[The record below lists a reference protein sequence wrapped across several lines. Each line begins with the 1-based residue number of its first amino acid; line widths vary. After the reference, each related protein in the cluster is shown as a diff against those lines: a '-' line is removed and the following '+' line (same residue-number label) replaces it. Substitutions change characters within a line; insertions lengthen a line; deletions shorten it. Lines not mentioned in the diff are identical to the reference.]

1 MNGTQIY
8 PCNIDPIINQVYK
21 DGLLQVMPVEF
32 YKQFSENE
40 IKFFM
45 HNKAIYV
52 LPTTELVE
60 WLKQNIIGSA
70 IEIGAGH
77 GAIARAL
84 NVPITDSRLQERP
97 EIKLAYLLGGQ
108 PVIEYASDVEKLTA
122 YQAIKKYKP
131 DTVFGC
137 FITHKWNGKNGNYYG
152 VDENELLKSVKR
164 YIHIGNKETHQNSA
178 ILNIQHEERFYDW
191 LITRSVNQSLN
202 RIFVWDKV

>member
-8 PCNIDPIINQVYK
+8 PCDISSITNQAYK
-21 DGLLQVMPVEF
+21 DGLLQVMPIEF

-45 HNKAIYV
+45 YKNAIYV
-52 LPTTELVE
+52 LPTTELIE
-60 WLKQNIIGSA
+60 WLKQNIVGSA

-84 NVPITDSRLQERP
+84 NIPITDSRLQENLD
-97 EIKLAYLLGGQ
+97 IKIAYAASGQ
-108 PVIEYASDVEKLTA
+108 PVIEYANDVEKLTA
-122 YQAIKKYKP
+122 FQAVNKYKP
-131 DTVFGC
+131 HTVIGA
-137 FITHKWNGKNGNYYG
+137 FITHKWNGKNGNYWG
-152 VDENELLKSVKR
+152 VDENELLKSVMR

-178 ILNIQHEERFYDW
+178 IMKLQHDENYFDW

-202 RIFVWDKV
+202 RIFVWSK